1 MISFEKKKSDLPQ
14 PVAGEAELNRFER
27 IRKLAT
33 DKHRKAQ
40 DNGTPSRDLRSIAS
54 DRPA

>member
-1 MISFEKKKSDLPQ
+1 MISFEKKKGDLPQ

-27 IRKLAT
+27 IRKLAA

-40 DNGTPSRDLRSIAS
+40 DTGTPGRDLTSIAS
-54 DRPA
+54 DRLA